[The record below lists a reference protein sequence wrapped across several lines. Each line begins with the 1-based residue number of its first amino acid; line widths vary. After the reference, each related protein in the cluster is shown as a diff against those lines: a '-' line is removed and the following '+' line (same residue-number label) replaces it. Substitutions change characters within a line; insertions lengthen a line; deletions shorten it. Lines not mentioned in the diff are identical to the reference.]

1 MSIREA
7 TVRMTVRITFEDN
20 GEDDLKDQARDQLMM
35 DAPSDWDTFLEIE
48 KVMVE
53 PEAKG

>member
-1 MSIREA
+1 MRQAAIQ
-7 TVRMTVRITFEDN
+7 MTVVIDFEDS

-35 DAPSDWDTFLEIE
+35 DAPSEWASSIDIE
-48 KVMVE
+48 KIWIE